1 MIIKCKILVTIILT
15 SKAFLLAVILQLL
28 NPTELFAQLS
38 DSKIKTVY
46 AYQFVQNIEW
56 PDEQAID
63 SFSIV
68 VFANNPALIQDF
80 KEISRTKT
88 LKSKPISI
96 KVIND
101 ISQIIKPFPKVIYVE
116 KNFNQNLI
124 KLLRIIE
131 NSPVLV
137 ITEEYDIKDLVMI
150 NLFYVDKNA
159 RLEFEVNKNSIE
171 AQHSLRILP
180 KLLLLGGSK
189 VDVALLY
196 KKQEELLE
204 NAYEKVKKFQLEI
217 DSQQKLIDFQH
228 KEIDEQK
235 KAIEVQ
241 KIEIENQQFRINS
254 QKNSLDTLIN
264 EVENQ
269 RQMISVNLIILKE
282 HQKEI
287 EQQQKQKIIE
297 NEEMVK
303 RNEVLGKQKIEIQN
317 QQQKIDSQGNI
328 LDLQQK
334 RIQTQKW
341 FLFLSFAVVFLTF
354 FLIYFIYRGY
364 KSKQNA
370 NKLLEESNI
379 SIQHKNE
386 EIEAYNEELKVTNDE
401 LNFQKEEIFAQK
413 EEILAQKDK
422 LQLANATKDKFFG
435 IIAHDLRNPFNLL
448 LGLSEILV
456 DQINA
461 SNHDKSIEISEK
473 INQTSSVA
481 FDLLE
486 NLLTWSR
493 SQTGQTL
500 FYPSNLNV
508 KDAIDTNI
516 LLLKSSAESKGIHL
530 SSVLTDNLYVR
541 ADKNMLLTILRNLL
555 TNAIKF
561 SRNSDKIFVKA
572 EENDDCITIHVS
584 DTGVGLD
591 KHVIEKLFKV
601 NENVKTDGT
610 ANERGTGLG
619 LILCKEFIDWHQG
632 KIWVESKK
640 GIGSRFSFT
649 LPKVKE

>member
-1 MIIKCKILVTIILT
+1 MIFKCKILITRIFT
-15 SKAFLLAVILQLL
+15 SKVLLLAVILLTL
-28 NPTELFAQLS
+28 NPIKLFSQLS
-38 DSKIKTVY
+38 DSKLKTVY
-46 AYQFVQNIEW
+46 TYQFVQNIEW

-63 SFSIV
+63 SFSIA
-68 VFANNPALIQDF
+68 VFANNPVLIQEF
-80 KEISRTKT
+80 MEISRTKT
-88 LKSKPISI
+88 LKNRPISI
-96 KVIND
+96 RLIND

-116 KNFNQNLI
+116 KNFNEDLI
-124 KLLRIIE
+124 KLFRIIE

-137 ITEEYDIKDLVMI
+137 ITEEYDIKALVMI
-150 NLFYVDKNA
+150 NLFYVNKNA

-189 VDVALLY
+189 IDVALLY

-217 DSQQKLIDFQH
+217 DSQQELIDFQH

-264 EVENQ
+264 EVEKQ
-269 RQMISVNLIILKE
+269 RQMISANIIILKI

-297 NEEMVK
+297 NEEMIK

-317 QQQKIDSQGNI
+317 QQRKIDSQGNI

-341 FLFLSFAVVFLTF
+341 FLFLSVAVVFLTL
-354 FLIYFIYRGY
+354 FLIYIIYRGY
-364 KSKQNA
+364 KGKQTA
-370 NKLLEESNI
+370 NKLLEEKNI
-379 SIQHKNE
+379 SIQDKNE

-401 LNFQKEEIFAQK
+401 LNFQKDNLEI
-413 EEILAQKDK
+413 
-422 LQLANATKDKFFG
+422 ANATKDKFFG

-448 LGLSEILV
+448 LGLSELLV
-456 DQINA
+456 EQISA
-461 SNHDKSIEISEK
+461 AEYDKSKEIAEK

-493 SQTGQTL
+493 SQTGQIQ
-500 FYPSNLNV
+500 FYPSNLNL
-508 KDAIDTNI
+508 KDVIDTNI
-516 LLLKSSAESKGIHL
+516 LLLKNSAENKGIQL
-530 SSVLTDNLYVR
+530 SSTLVDDLYVN

-572 EENDDCITIHVS
+572 EENEDCITIHVS
-584 DTGVGLD
+584 DTGVGID
-591 KHVIEKLFKV
+591 KIVIEKLFKV

-632 KIWVESKK
+632 RIWVESKK
-640 GIGSRFSFT
+640 GMGSQFSFT

>member
-1 MIIKCKILVTIILT
+1 
-15 SKAFLLAVILQLL
+15 LLAVILQVL
-28 NPTELFAQLS
+28 NPTELFAQIS
-38 DSKIKTVY
+38 DSKLKTIY
-46 AYQFVQNIEW
+46 TYQFVQNIEW
-56 PDEQAID
+56 PSEQSID
-63 SFSIV
+63 SFSIA
-68 VFANNPALIQDF
+68 VFTNDPLLIQDF
-80 KEISRTKT
+80 IEISRTKT
-88 LKSKPISI
+88 LKNKPISI
-96 KVIND
+96 KIIDD
-101 ISQIIKPFPKVIYVE
+101 ILQITKPYPNIIYVE
-116 KNFNQNLI
+116 KNFNEDLI
-124 KLLRIIE
+124 KLFKIIE

-137 ITEEYDIKDLVMI
+137 ITEEYDIKSLVMI
-150 NLFYVDKNA
+150 NLFYVDKQNVK
-159 RLEFEVNKNSIE
+159 LEFEVNKNSIE
-171 AQHSLRILP
+171 VQHKLRILP

-189 VDVALLY
+189 IDVALLY

-217 DSQQKLIDFQH
+217 DGQQELIDFQH

-235 KAIEVQ
+235 KAIKVQ
-241 KIEIENQQFRINS
+241 QIEIENQQFRINS

-264 EVENQ
+264 EVEKQ
-269 RQMISVNLIILKE
+269 RQMISANLIILKI
-282 HQKEI
+282 HQTEI

-303 RNEVLGKQKIEIQN
+303 RNEVLEKQKIEIQN
-317 QQQKIDSQGNI
+317 QIQKIDSQSNI

-341 FLFLSFAVVFLTF
+341 FLFLSFAVVFLTL

-364 KSKQNA
+364 RSKHTA
-370 NKLLEESNI
+370 NKLLEEKNI
-379 SIQHKNE
+379 SIQDKNE

-401 LNFQKEEIFAQK
+401 LNFQKKNLEI
-413 EEILAQKDK
+413 
-422 LQLANATKDKFFG
+422 ANATKDKFFG
-435 IIAHDLRNPFNLL
+435 IISHDLRNPFNLL
-448 LGLSEILV
+448 LGLSELLV
-456 DQINA
+456 EQINA
-461 SNHDKSIEISEK
+461 AEYDKSKEIAEK

-493 SQTGQTL
+493 SQTGQIQ
-500 FYPSNLNV
+500 FNPSNLNIRDV
-508 KDAIDTNI
+508 IDTNI
-516 LLLKSSAESKGIHL
+516 LLLKSSAENKGIYL
-530 SSVLTDNLYVR
+530 SSSLTDDLYVH
-541 ADKNMLLTILRNLL
+541 ADKNMLLTVLRNLL

-561 SRNSDKIFVKA
+561 SRNSDKIIVKT
-572 EENDDCITIHVS
+572 EEKDDCIIIHVL
-584 DTGVGLD
+584 DTGIGID

-632 KIWVESKK
+632 RIWVESKK

>member
-1 MIIKCKILVTIILT
+1 MTIKCKILVTRILT

-28 NPTELFAQLS
+28 SPTELLAQLS
-38 DSKIKTVY
+38 DSKIKTIY
-46 AYQFVQNIEW
+46 TYQFIQNIEW
-56 PDEQAID
+56 PKEQAMD
-63 SFSIV
+63 SFSIAV
-68 VFANNPALIQDF
+68 CANNPALIQDF

-88 LKSKPISI
+88 LKNKPISI
-96 KVIND
+96 KIIND
-101 ISQIIKPFPKVIYVE
+101 ISQITKPFPNVIYVE
-116 KNFNQNLI
+116 KNFNQDLI
-124 KLLRIIE
+124 KLFRIIE

-137 ITEEYDIKDLVMI
+137 ITEEYDIKALVMI

-189 VDVALLY
+189 IDVALLY

-217 DSQQKLIDFQH
+217 DSQQKLIDFQR

-264 EVENQ
+264 EVEKQ
-269 RQMISVNLIILKE
+269 RQMISANIIILKI

-297 NEEMVK
+297 NEEMIK

-317 QQQKIDSQGNI
+317 QQRKIDSQGNI

-341 FLFLSFAVVFLTF
+341 FLFLSVAVVFLTL
-354 FLIYFIYRGY
+354 FLIYIIYRGY
-364 KSKQNA
+364 KGKQTA
-370 NKLLEESNI
+370 NKLLEEKNI
-379 SIQHKNE
+379 SIQDKNE
-386 EIEAYNEELKVTNDE
+386 EIEAYNEELNVTNDE
-401 LNFQKEEIFAQK
+401 LKF
-413 EEILAQKDK
+413 QKDK
-422 LQLANATKDKFFG
+422 LEIANATKDKFFG

-448 LGLSEILV
+448 LGLSELLIE
-456 DQINA
+456 QISA
-461 SNHDKSIEISEK
+461 AEYDKSKEVAEK

-493 SQTGQTL
+493 SQTGQIL

-508 KDAIDTNI
+508 KDVIDTNI

-530 SSVLTDNLYVR
+530 SSTLTDNLYVH
-541 ADKNMLLTILRNLL
+541 ADKNMLLTLLRNLL

-561 SRNSDKIFVKA
+561 SRNSDKISVKA

-584 DTGVGLD
+584 DTGVGID
-591 KHVIEKLFKV
+591 RHVIEKLFKV

-640 GIGSRFSFT
+640 GIGSQFSFT
-649 LPKVKE
+649 IPKVKE

>member
-1 MIIKCKILVTIILT
+1 M
-15 SKAFLLAVILQLL
+15 AFLL
-28 NPTELFAQLS
+28 PTLSPIELFAQLS

-46 AYQFVQNIEW
+46 TYQFVQNIEW
-56 PDEQAID
+56 PQENVLD
-63 SFSIV
+63 SFRIAVCS
-68 VFANNPALIQDF
+68 NNPALIEDF
-80 KEISRTKT
+80 MEISRTKT
-88 LKSKPISI
+88 LKGRPISI

-101 ISQIIKPFPKVIYVE
+101 ISRITKPFPNTIYVE
-116 KNFNQNLI
+116 ENFNEDLI
-124 KLLRIIE
+124 KLFRKIG
-131 NSPVLV
+131 NYPVLV

-150 NLFYVDKNA
+150 NLYYVDKQNV
-159 RLEFEVNKNSIE
+159 RLEFEVNKNAIE
-171 AQHSLRILP
+171 EQHSLRILP

-189 VDVALLY
+189 IDVALLY
-196 KKQEELLE
+196 KKQEELLK

-217 DSQQKLIDFQH
+217 DNQQKLIDSQH

-235 KAIEVQ
+235 EAIAIQ
-241 KIEIENQQFRINS
+241 KLEIDNQQLKITS

-264 EVENQ
+264 EVEKQ
-269 RQMISVNLIILKE
+269 RQMMSINLIILKE
-282 HQKEI
+282 HQREI

-303 RNEVLGKQKIEIQN
+303 RNEILEKQKIEIQS
-317 QQQKIDSQGNI
+317 QQQKIDNQVNI

-334 RIQTQKW
+334 RIQAQKW
-341 FLFLSFAVVFLTF
+341 FLFLSFTVVFLTL

-364 KSKQNA
+364 KSKKNA

-401 LNFQKEEIFAQK
+401 LNFQKEEIFV
-413 EEILAQKDK
+413 QKDK
-422 LQLANATKDKFFG
+422 LEIVNATKDKFFG

-448 LGLSEILV
+448 LGLSELLV
-456 DQINA
+456 EQISA
-461 SNHDKSIEISEK
+461 AEYDKSKEVADK

-493 SQTGQTL
+493 SQTGQIQ
-500 FYPSNLNV
+500 FCPSNLNL
-508 KDAIDTNI
+508 KDVIDTNI
-516 LLLKSSAESKGIHL
+516 LLLKNSAESKGILL
-530 SSVLTDNLYVR
+530 SSAITENLYVY
-541 ADKNMLLTILRNLL
+541 ADKNMLLTTLRNLL

-561 SRNSDKIFVKA
+561 SRNNDKISVEA
-572 EENDDCITIHVS
+572 DENDDFITIHVL
-584 DTGVGLD
+584 DTGVGID
-591 KHVIEKLFKV
+591 DHVIEKLFKV
-601 NENVKTDGT
+601 NEHVKTEGT

-632 KIWVESKK
+632 RIWVESKK
-640 GIGSRFSFT
+640 GIGSRFSFI
-649 LPKVKE
+649 LPKKVKE